1 MEYKERIEEAIQ
13 IALSIGAR
21 CLIFP
26 KTGIT
31 MEQYKVIKENYKFM
45 EEVDRI
51 TIYF

>member
-1 MEYKERIEEAIQ
+1 MDYKERIEQSIKT
-13 IALSIGAR
+13 ALSIGAR

-31 MEQYKVIKENYKFM
+31 EEQYKILKQYKHL